1 MKICNFQHKIYYNL
15 ACVGDTAQMHV
26 RNRGFSGSANLMV
39 SNFAQTTP
47 VAIVTKTYQI
57 LTENCFN
64 RSHDFAHMHKLIY
77 GYYHSAVR
85 YDAIHS

>member
-1 MKICNFQHKIYYNL
+1 
-15 ACVGDTAQMHV
+15 MHA
-26 RNRGFSGSANLMV
+26 RNRVFSGSANLMG

-47 VAIVTKTYQI
+47 VAIVTKTYRI

-64 RSHDFAHMHKLIY
+64 RLHDFAHAHKLIY

-85 YDAIHS
+85 YDIIDS